1 MPKTLDALKDER
13 KVIRTML
20 RKAQQSSDKVSAKKY
35 QERLTE
41 INEAITTRE
50 NRG

>member
-20 RKAQQSSDKVSAKKY
+20 RKARQSGDKASATKY
-35 QERLTE
+35 QEELTQ

-50 NRG
+50 NRS